1 LSYGEDINPNRIHI
15 GDRIRLIHTH
25 NIHAD
30 VKEGDTGTV
39 IGLSTIPKGSQINE
53 LLLIIW
59 IEWDRSKSRVALTE
73 GVHEYEIIEKPVE
86 TLRNRNKNSYRKA
99 QAIDYLYIGRS
110 HV

>member
-1 LSYGEDINPNRIHI
+1 LSYSKDINPNGIQV

-25 NIHAD
+25 DIHAD

-53 LLLIIW
+53 LDLIIW

-73 GVHEYEIIEKPVE
+73 RVDEYEIIEKVSE
-86 TLRNRNKNSYRKA
+86 DIKK
-99 QAIDYLYIGRS
+99 QK
-110 HV
+110 